1 MKEAP
6 KVIAQDRSMK
16 FHGFVWVLINF
27 YRSKIYNQ
35 FSFRN
40 SMLSLMKNTN
50 KWRRIITNNRRLVPH
65 HNKANLNP
73 AIPTNSKLYTTS
85 PEYRL

>member
-1 MKEAP
+1 
-6 KVIAQDRSMK
+6 
-16 FHGFVWVLINF
+16 
-27 YRSKIYNQ
+27 
-35 FSFRN
+35 
-40 SMLSLMKNTN
+40 MLSLMKNTN